1 MRGPSLT
8 VPDTMNGRGVLS
20 SVHLP
25 SLVDRQW
32 VSEVIALSPTTG
44 RLLERHHDTHGG
56 KTLQVIVDRARTAEL
71 WAARGT
77 VRPTPGMGEAGWWSP
92 EPVPAP

>member
-8 VPDTMNGRGVLS
+8 IPDKEVGRGILS

-32 VSEVIALSPTTG
+32 VSEVIALHPESG
-44 RLLERHHDTHGG
+44 RLMERHHDNLGG
-56 KTLQVIVDRARTAEL
+56 KTLQVLLDRARTAEL
-71 WAARGT
+71 WAARGP

-92 EPVPAP
+92 LPEPAP